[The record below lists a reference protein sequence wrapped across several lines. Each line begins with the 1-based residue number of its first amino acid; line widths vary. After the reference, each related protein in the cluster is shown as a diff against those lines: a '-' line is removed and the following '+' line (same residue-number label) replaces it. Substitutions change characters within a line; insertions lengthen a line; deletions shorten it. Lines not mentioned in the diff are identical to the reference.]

1 MGRDPLNRPLRSSAR
16 LRSQKRHTPASN
28 LTTSL
33 SDLWKPTK
41 ESIFQWIKDLP
52 AHTEFEQPFEPAR
65 YSTLKHSLDHDDSDS
80 DDSSFEGHRR
90 KRVKTSPAVTYRSS
104 VESRRSRLVSSSRSL
119 VRRVSNTCK
128 RAITPSRYLSA
139 SKRSDS
145 RLSRGVTPAP
155 EPTPSPGTPSFT
167 LIDRPKMRFVF
178 VGDAQCGKSSILLR
192 FYRDTFTPNYN
203 PTQYELFNKVVTVD
217 EQDTDLELWDTA
229 GDVALE
235 QLARL
240 SYLVWDAVFLCFSV
254 SSMRSFNSA
263 RTEVRAPMLIHLPS
277 AWIRQIR
284 RHAHGIPLIFVG
296 MKTDKRVGPSLWAP
310 LYPNLEARITATEGA
325 MAATAMGATRYVEC
339 SAKTGQGINGVFEEG
354 VRAVFKRRKA
364 VEKREKKAQHFSSFA
379 ELLCLK

>member
-1 MGRDPLNRPLRSSAR
+1 MDRDPLNRPLRSSAR
-16 LRSQKRHTPASN
+16 LRSQKRRTPASN
-28 LTTSL
+28 LTSSL

-41 ESIFQWIKDLP
+41 ESILQWIKDLP
-52 AHTEFEQPFEPAR
+52 VHTEYEEPFEPAR

-119 VRRVSNTCK
+119 VRRVSATCK

-145 RLSRGVTPAP
+145 RLSRGATPAP
-155 EPTPSPGTPSFT
+155 EPTPSPGTPSFM

-192 FYRDTFTPNYN
+192 FYRDTFTQHYN

-217 EQDTDLELWDTA
+217 EQDTDVELWDTA
-229 GDVALE
+229 GDAALE
-235 QLARL
+235 QLGRL

-254 SSMRSFNSA
+254 SCMRSFNSA
-263 RTEVRAPMLIHLPS
+263 RTE
-277 AWIRQIR
+277 WIRQIR
-284 RHAHGIPLIFVG
+284 RHAHGVPLIFVG

-310 LYPNLEARITATEGA
+310 LYPNLEARITATEGT

-364 VEKREKKAQHFSSFA
+364 AEKQEKKAQNFSSFA